1 MKEKKFNMIWEV
13 AKAGRTSHIAGTAHF
28 FPYSFRTSLSGYIKA
43 AGTILLE
50 GPLDDES
57 TTKVVAAGSA
67 DAKAYHLF
75 DDLDEKTIAGLK
87 RVLSPGGRKKALLN
101 LYSLLMRD
109 YDQSLYAAVRGMKPW
124 RAFFTLWRKF
134 LEQNGWRYSVDLEAY
149 QIAKEMNKEIVF
161 LESIEEQIQV
171 LENLSLKRIIRILKQ
186 VDQWPDYAQEYVG
199 CYLEGDLDRLKSMR
213 SRFPTRHPEV
223 IDDRDAIFYKRM
235 YPYLEQ
241 GEALVFVGAPHVRGI
256 SKMLA
261 AAGYQIRRP

>member
-13 AKAGRTSHIAGTAHF
+13 TKAGRSSHIAGTAHF
-28 FPYSFRTSLSGYIKA
+28 FPHSFRTSLSGYIKP

-50 GPLDDES
+50 GPLDEES
-57 TTKVVAAGSA
+57 TAKVVAAGSA
-67 DAKAYHLF
+67 DVESYHLF
-75 DDLDEKTIAGLK
+75 DDLDDKTIAGLK

-101 LYSLLMRD
+101 LYSLLMRG

-171 LENLSLKRIIRILKQ
+171 LENLSHKRIISLLNQ
-186 VDQWPDYAQEYVG
+186 VDQWPEYAREYVR
-199 CYLEGDLDRLKSMR
+199 CYLEGDLDMLKSMR
-213 SRFPTRHPEV
+213 SRFPTRHPDV
-223 IDDRDAIFYKRM
+223 IDHRDKIFYKRM
-235 YPYLEQ
+235 HEYLEK

>member
-1 MKEKKFNMIWEV
+1 MIWEV
-13 AKAGRTSHIAGTAHF
+13 SKAGRTSHIAGTAHF
-28 FPYSFRTSLSGYIKA
+28 FPYSFRASLSGYIKPA
-43 AGTILLE
+43 RTILLE

-57 TTKVVAAGSA
+57 TTKVVAAGSE
-67 DAKAYHLF
+67 DAKTYHLF
-75 DDLDEKTIAGLK
+75 DDLDETTIAGLK

-101 LYSLLMRD
+101 LYSLLMRG
-109 YDQSLYAAVRGMKPW
+109 YDQSLSAAVSGMKPW

-149 QIAKEMNKEIVF
+149 QIAKEMDKEIVF

-171 LENLSLKRIIRILKQ
+171 LENLSLKRIIGILKQ
-186 VDQWPDYAQEYVG
+186 VDQWPDYAQEYVE

-235 YPYLEQ
+235 QAYLGK
-241 GEALVFVGAPHVRGI
+241 GEALIFVGAPHVRGI
-256 SKMLA
+256 SKMLTA
-261 AAGYQIRRP
+261 GGYQIRRP

>member
-1 MKEKKFNMIWEV
+1 MIWEV
-13 AKAGRTSHIAGTAHF
+13 TKAGRTSHLAGTAHF
-28 FPYSFRTSLSGYIKA
+28 FPYSFRTSLCGYIKPA
-43 AGTILLE
+43 RTILLE

-57 TTKVVAAGSA
+57 TAKVVTAGSA

-87 RVLSPGGRKKALLN
+87 RVLSPDGRKKALLN
-101 LYSLLMRD
+101 LYRLLMRG
-109 YDQSLYAAVRGMKPW
+109 YDQSLSAAVRGMKPW

-161 LESIEEQIQV
+161 LESIEEQIRV
-171 LENLSLKRIIRILKQ
+171 LEDLSHKRIIRILKQ

-223 IDDRDAIFYKRM
+223 IEDRDEIFYKRM
-235 YPYLEQ
+235 QEYLEK
-241 GEALVFVGAPHVRGI
+241 GEALVFVGAPHVPGI
-256 SKMLA
+256 SEMLR